1 MQVKNTRLLQKRI
14 WLCVKSL
21 QKKSAQNLDTI
32 LEYHN
37 NYGSGK
43 NENNFYDWLMIIP
56 INTSVMTNGFFAGIE
71 TNTNRAV
78 VRAYKTVL
86 NELISE
92 VVDKIDNLKETSE

>member
-1 MQVKNTRLLQKRI
+1 
-14 WLCVKSL
+14 
-21 QKKSAQNLDTI
+21 
-32 LEYHN
+32 
-37 NYGSGK
+37 
-43 NENNFYDWLMIIP
+43 MIIP